1 MTVPIDETIAHDFI
15 FDKCIPFVEVVDEK
29 VIIGASF
36 TVEGNET
43 PTHDF
48 VLLLPDLA
56 YKVGFVRNSRLCGFR
71 LCRKRTNP

>member
-1 MTVPIDETIAHDFI
+1 MKRIGFFIIVAESVTVSIDETIAHDFI
-15 FDKCIPFVEVVDEK
+15 FDKCIPFVEIVDEK

-48 VLLLPDLA
+48 V
-56 YKVGFVRNSRLCGFR
+56 
-71 LCRKRTNP
+71 